1 MIGPVF
7 AEFSK
12 DYKNIHFIKVD
23 VDELEDV
30 SGDQGVEGISLI
42 RNCLFFYI
50 FVKRN
55 F

>member
-1 MIGPVF
+1 MIGPIF

-30 SGDQGVEGISLI
+30 SGEQQVAGICLI
-42 RNCLFFYI
+42 RYFFLLLP
-50 FVKRN
+50 F